1 MATELR
7 QSRQVRRQPGPRRQP
22 NLILIGLRVNE
33 GLSREQL
40 GLRIGVSRETIR
52 LVEDT
57 GWVPTPRIQFAIAAA
72 FNRRPLD
79 IWPIEQQ
86 RAGR

>member
-1 MATELR
+1 MAPELR
-7 QSRQVRRQPGPRRQP
+7 QSPQPVRQRSPRKQP
-22 NLILIGLRVNE
+22 NLTLVGLRVNE

-57 GWVPTPRIQFAIAAA
+57 GWVPTPRIQYALARA
-72 FNRRPLD
+72 FDRRPLD

-86 RAGR
+86 RSAR